1 MRREIQSSM
10 RNGLLF
16 REVNERILE
25 MKAFADESE
34 TVEVLCECGDE
45 ACITTVVMTIRDYA
59 AVRAEYS
66 RFISCDGHERLDIE
80 RVVLRTPGYLVVERI
95 GEE

>member
-1 MRREIQSSM
+1 MRRAIKSSM

-16 REVNERILE
+16 REVNQRILE
-25 MKAFADESE
+25 TRAFADESE

-59 AVRAEYS
+59 AVRAEHR

-95 GEE
+95 GEA